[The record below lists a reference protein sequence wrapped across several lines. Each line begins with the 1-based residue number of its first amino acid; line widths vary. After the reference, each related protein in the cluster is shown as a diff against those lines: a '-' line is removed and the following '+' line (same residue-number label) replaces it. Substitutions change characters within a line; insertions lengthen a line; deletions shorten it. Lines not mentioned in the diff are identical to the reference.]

1 MGLENEDFSDE
12 DQYQCMYTY
21 IHIYFLNV
29 PILIFYSFLLMI
41 NKYINDQQDFQQK
54 IHTLNSE
61 NFAQNFVRL
70 ALNFFPAVFR
80 FNEREIFSAQST

>member
-12 DQYQCMYTY
+12 DQCQCMYTY

-61 NFAQNFVRL
+61 NFAQN
-70 ALNFFPAVFR
+70 R
-80 FNEREIFSAQST
+80 FNEREIFSTQST

>member
-1 MGLENEDFSDE
+1 MGLDNEDFSDE
-12 DQYQCMYTY
+12 DQCQCMYTY

-70 ALNFFPAVFR
+70 ALHFFPAVFH
-80 FNEREIFSAQST
+80 FNEREIFSTQST